1 MQPDKKETEDKVLE
15 YREKGYVYL
24 DELDGYLAEKTGSS
38 AMAFI
43 RFFERPEVMECYV
56 PHLAELAYAYIF
68 AVISVEELK
77 KGESS
82 LFILNGNSVKEL
94 IILLKQMEFR
104 LWEVEFSC
112 GEDAEQ
118 RLYEYI
124 CIYQITPAAIKNII
138 AIAGMHKKE
147 CYMKITDVYLDHGE
161 TDRAIQMLECG
172 LEMFVGETE
181 FLNALVELCRRSG
194 QQEKAKIYEEQ
205 LRIRGDG
212 NE

>member
-1 MQPDKKETEDKVLE
+1 MQPDKVETTDRVFE
-15 YREKGYVYL
+15 YRKKGYAYL

-38 AMAFI
+38 AMAYI
-43 RFFERPEVMECYV
+43 RFFERPKVTECYV
-56 PHLAELAYAYIF
+56 PHLTELAYAYIF
-68 AVISVEELK
+68 AVISVEEIK
-77 KGESS
+77 RQESP

-94 IILLKQMEFR
+94 IILLKQIEFR

-124 CIYQITPAAIKNII
+124 RIYQITPAAMKNII

-147 CYMKITDVYLDHGE
+147 CYMKTADIYLNHGE
-161 TDRAIQMLECG
+161 NDRAIQMLECG
-172 LEMFVGETE
+172 LEMFEEDTE
-181 FLNALVELCRRSG
+181 FLNALVKLCRRSG
-194 QQEKAKIYEEQ
+194 QQEKQEIYEER
-205 LRIRGDG
+205 LGKRADA